1 MIQQIRFKDSLDAY
15 APEIL
20 FNRFSLLYIHII
32 GSDSTARG
40 IAAGIIEKSTLD
52 LKYRADENDYWKTVK
67 PKDEAAKYQM
77 VTTKLAD
84 NAVSV
89 QVIHEKFKPLN
100 ARDNHKHNDPHA
112 EHERLYL
119 LRQEENIIDAIWTHI
134 STYNTPLIPEFK
146 ETVCQE
152 LLSRGRYQDYA
163 CAKSATSAI
172 GQTQLLLINCNEPQL
187 DQLVSELV
195 TAGQLTF

>member
-1 MIQQIRFKDSLDAY
+1 MQQIRFKDSLDAY

-20 FNRFSLLYIHII
+20 FTRHALLYIHII

-40 IAAGIIEKSTLD
+40 IAAGILEKATLD
-52 LKYRADENDYWKTVK
+52 LKYRADENDYWRTVK
-67 PKDEAAKYQM
+67 PKDDAAKYQIL
-77 VTTKLAD
+77 TTKLAD

-89 QVIHEKFKPLN
+89 QVIHEKFKPIS

-119 LRQEENIIDAIWTHI
+119 LKPDENIIDAIWTHI
-134 STYNTPLIPEFK
+134 SNFNTPLIPEFK
-146 ETVCQE
+146 DTICQE
-152 LLSRGRYQDYA
+152 LLNRGRYQESA
-163 CAKSATSAI
+163 CAKHATSVI

-195 TAGQLTF
+195 RDGQLTF